1 MVISDLKVEY
11 ASVNVSNAKAEDSKY
26 KISASFNTR
35 DGNVTSING
44 GNVTEIESGVP
55 VCDFNVNYDYQN
67 SVSYSYKGQIDKQTK
82 CEIMFL
88 IDDFIVLATAKAI
101 EEAAE

>member
-82 CEIMFL
+82 CEIMYM
-88 IDDFIVLATAKAI
+88 IDEFVGLATAKAI
-101 EEAAE
+101 EESAE